1 MRLIINE
8 EIAGLIARFGEPLR
22 QSHVIEVSH
31 KTYDAWMRKIHTG
44 PTACRGEV
52 IMAIV
57 RPNGHVLLHTK
68 NFYPPGVYR
77 VLSGRV
83 LWHEGVEQA
92 LRNEV
97 KEETS
102 LDVRV
107 ERFLGL
113 IEYEFRCKS
122 NALRFVSYVFHLR
135 EVGGNLCCRDD
146 HEGITDF
153 REVTLEDLSDVAQ
166 QLEHLAEPWHDWG
179 LFRSIAHQFVCDALT
194 ASQPARPSQDT
205 H

>member
-1 MRLIINE
+1 MQLLVNE
-8 EIAGLIARFGEPLR
+8 EIESLVTRFGKPHR
-22 QSHVIEVSH
+22 QNYVIDVNQKS
-31 KTYDAWMRKIHTG
+31 YDAWMRKIHTG

-52 IMAIV
+52 IMAIL
-57 RPNGHVLLHTK
+57 RPAGQVLLHTK
-68 NFYPPGVYR
+68 RFYPQGVYR
-77 VLSGRV
+77 LLSGRV
-83 LWHEGVEQA
+83 LWHERVEEA

-97 KEETS
+97 NEETS
-102 LDVRV
+102 LDVEI

-113 IEYEFRCKS
+113 IEYEFRCQA

-135 EVGGNLCCRDD
+135 EVGGDLCCRDD

-153 REVTLEDLSDVAQ
+153 QELAPEDLSDVAQ

-179 LFRSIAHQFVCDALT
+179 LFRSIAHRFVCDALT

-205 H
+205 P